1 MGVVMV
7 MAVRGEVGRSGRDRK
22 RRMWRKGLEEQ
33 GEDGIVGW
41 LWEED
46 VGAKEKLMVG
56 EKNRRR
62 RWATVY

>member
-1 MGVVMV
+1 MEVVMV
-7 MAVRGEVGRSGRDRK
+7 TVVRGAGRSRRDRK
-22 RRMWRKGLEEQ
+22 GRMWRKGLEEQ

-56 EKNRRR
+56 GKNSRR
-62 RWATVY
+62 RWGPL